1 MAKINVIL
9 NELLRQVR
17 AESQNEENSLRA
29 LFILWTLSQRDN
41 SSSVTYEEL
50 TADSSE
56 LLVTAAASL
65 NSSVFLR
72 LSKLL
77 DEFSTADFAEAYS
90 LCYGEY
96 LTNSR
101 DNLFTPESISKLAC
115 SYLKIESTDGLLEL
129 GSGVGGFLL
138 SDLASS
144 SAHRHGIDI
153 NPNLTII
160 ARMTATI
167 KGNHAELTVSNVYQ
181 SVEKLINKNCNKIF
195 SHFVWASR
203 ECSNDE
209 ELFLK
214 NYLSDSKKPCFSEWN
229 IVSLINKILP
239 EDGRAVVLGI
249 PKMMF
254 GLGKEATMRELY
266 LKNGFVESI
275 VFLPSGMVPGTGITT
290 VMLVLSRN
298 NKEVN
303 IIDARKIGTRKLSS
317 VLFSDSD
324 IKTITEME
332 SNKGI
337 IVKHL
342 NQEELAKMNYVINVD
357 SLLTDKIHLENPVA
371 LKNIAISIQRGM
383 SKTADQLS
391 ELESDTPTTVRYLTL
406 ASLEDGT
413 ISYNTLNY
421 LKEDKSLKKYYI
433 ESGTVIVTR
442 TACPFKAAVVEIKP
456 DEHLVAGGNFLIIEP
471 DASKINP
478 YYLKG
483 YLESRVGQVMLKSV
497 MTGTVIKT
505 ITAEQ
510 LLSIDVPLPSM
521 QVQSD
526 VAEKIKKASTE
537 INELKLKLKNAR
549 NSLSSIFG

>member
-1 MAKINVIL
+1 
-9 NELLRQVR
+9 
-17 AESQNEENSLRA
+17 
-29 LFILWTLSQRDN
+29 
-41 SSSVTYEEL
+41 
-50 TADSSE
+50 
-56 LLVTAAASL
+56 
-65 NSSVFLR
+65 
-72 LSKLL
+72 
-77 DEFSTADFAEAYS
+77 
-90 LCYGEY
+90 
-96 LTNSR
+96 
-101 DNLFTPESISKLAC
+101 
-115 SYLKIESTDGLLEL
+115 
-129 GSGVGGFLL
+129 
-138 SDLASS
+138 
-144 SAHRHGIDI
+144 
-153 NPNLTII
+153 
-160 ARMTATI
+160 
-167 KGNHAELTVSNVYQ
+167 
-181 SVEKLINKNCNKIF
+181 
-195 SHFVWASR
+195 
-203 ECSNDE
+203 
-209 ELFLK
+209 
-214 NYLSDSKKPCFSEWN
+214 
-229 IVSLINKILP
+229 
-239 EDGRAVVLGI
+239 
-249 PKMMF
+249 
-254 GLGKEATMRELY
+254 
-266 LKNGFVESI
+266 
-275 VFLPSGMVPGTGITT
+275 
-290 VMLVLSRN
+290 
-298 NKEVN
+298 
-303 IIDARKIGTRKLSS
+303 
-317 VLFSDSD
+317 
-324 IKTITEME
+324 ME

-413 ISYNTLNY
+413 ISYNTLSY

-456 DEHLVAGGNFLIIEP
+456 GEHLVAGGNFLIIEP